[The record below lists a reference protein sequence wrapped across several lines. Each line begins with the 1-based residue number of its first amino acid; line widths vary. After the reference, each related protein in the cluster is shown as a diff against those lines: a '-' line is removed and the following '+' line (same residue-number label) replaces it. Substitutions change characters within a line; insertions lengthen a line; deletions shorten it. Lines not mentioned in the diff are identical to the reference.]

1 MYRMKKTN
9 LLLTS
14 TVLAILSSALH
25 GQTTVFLEVDGDW
38 NVADN
43 WTNGI
48 PGTDP
53 TGNYTAI
60 INNSRTANITSNTL
74 PFETF
79 LRVGNQNDPNFFG
92 ALNIGADLAVNN
104 IQIASGPNSTGFV
117 TQTAGTVTVGNNLQ
131 IASNNAGATAEYTI
145 SGGTLAGPSANIAV
159 GTMANGLF
167 HVSGDSASISA
178 NAMNIGATATLRFTL
193 AEAGVTPIAINEGV
207 TITDGAT
214 LIVDGAAFTGSL
226 GSITLLQATGI
237 TGGFG
242 DNVTFENFGA
252 LTPELSQVGG
262 SLMVI
267 PEPRVYGLALGLLAF
282 AGIVLRRLR
291 TRA

>member
-1 MYRMKKTN
+1 MKKTN

-267 PEPRVYGLALGLLAF
+267 PEPRVYAFAFGLLAL
-282 AGIVLRRLR
+282 AGIGIRRFR
-291 TRA
+291 KQG

>member
-1 MYRMKKTN
+1 MKKTN
-9 LLLTS
+9 LLLAS
-14 TVLAILSSALH
+14 SVLAILSASVH

-48 PGTDP
+48 PGMDP
-53 TGNYTAI
+53 SGNYTAI

-92 ALNIGADLAVNN
+92 ALNIGADLSVTNF
-104 IQIASGPNSTGFV
+104 QIASGPNSTGFV

-131 IASNNAGATAEYTI
+131 IASNNAGASAEYTI

-159 GTMANGLF
+159 GTVASGLF

-193 AEAGVTPIAINEGV
+193 AEAGVTPISINEGV

-262 SLMVI
+262 SLTVI

>member
-1 MYRMKKTN
+1 MKKTN